1 MPIYEYERQ
10 DGTRFEV
17 RQGFHDAALSVCPT
31 TGQSVRR
38 VLSPAGIIFK
48 GSGWYKTD
56 SRPAASE
63 SDSSKSA
70 SSATSNGASEGSAA
84 AGGAKADE
92 SKTSAKPAES
102 KPATPVA
109 AD

>member
-70 SSATSNGASEGSAA
+70 SSAA